1 VACHAESVSGEERAG
16 KFIGAVTLVVLFAVA
31 ACHSQTANM
40 PAFKEEIAK
49 APLYLDVSAPTDQR
63 VRDLISRMTI
73 EEKTS
78 QLVSVAPAI
87 PRLQVPAYNYWTEGL
102 HGIGMDGVATVFP
115 QAIAYAASW
124 NTELVHGMADI
135 ISTEGRARY
144 HEALRH
150 DVRAQNEGLTVWS
163 PNINIFR
170 DPRWGR
176 GQETYGEDP
185 YLTSQIGFAYIT
197 GLQGDDPR
205 YLKMLATS
213 KHFAVH
219 SGPEPA
225 RHSIDV
231 RVSRHDLED
240 TYLPAFRYTV
250 TAAHA
255 GSVMCA
261 YNSINGE
268 PACANSFLLE
278 DSLRK
283 SWGFEGYVV
292 SDCGAITDISGGHK
306 YAKTIEQAA
315 AVALRRGTDLDC
327 DFTENEQKGY
337 LDAVKSGALTEAEID
352 RSLQRIFTARFRL
365 GMFDPPSMVKYA
377 SIPYTENDSEA
388 HRIEATK
395 VAMQSM
401 VLLKNDGTLP
411 LKKGVRKIAVIG
423 PLGDSVSALLGN
435 YNGLPSRQTTV
446 VDGIRKEFSGAQ
458 VVYVPGTSFLH
469 NTFTVPE
476 AAFTTAQGK
485 PGLTAE
491 YFKTQDMSGD
501 PATVRTDA
509 RISFGF
515 LADRLPPWAE
525 AQGFAARWTGEIIAP
540 ETGEY
545 AVELKGDGGA
555 RLWVNGKQLLDDW
568 KENGGSARPA
578 RKFSIHME
586 KGKAQSL
593 KLEYLRLQSP
603 EKLEFAR
610 RLSSMMQLAWKRN
623 GGETVADAV
632 AAAKDA
638 DVVVAAVGIT
648 AELESEE
655 MSSEGLPPGFR
666 GGDRT
671 SLDLPKPEEDL
682 IEAVRA
688 ATGKPLVL
696 VLTNGSAL
704 SVNWAAK
711 HANAILEA
719 WYPGEEGGAA
729 IAKTLSGA
737 NNPAGR
743 LPVTFYRSVDD
754 LPPFD
759 DYAMANRTY
768 RYYKGPVL
776 YPFGFGLSY
785 STFRYS
791 GMKLSTKEVGA
802 GEQLGV
808 DISVENASGVPGDEV
823 AELYLDFPGQPGA
836 PGIALR
842 GFQRASLAP
851 GEKRRLH
858 FELSPR
864 DLSWVSPDGS
874 RILAAGS
881 FHVFV
886 GSGQPG
892 GTTPGARETFTVQG
906 TLKLPD

>member
-1 VACHAESVSGEERAG
+1 MIAARSENLRTVAWLAG
-16 KFIGAVTLVVLFAVA
+16 VLFAA
-31 ACHSQTANM
+31 ATAQSQTVKASVPV
-40 PAFKEEIAK
+40 PAAT
-49 APLYLDVSAPTDQR
+49 ASPLYLDASAPMESR
-63 VRDLISRMTI
+63 VRDLISRMTLQ
-73 EEKTS
+73 EKTS

-115 QAIAYAASW
+115 QAIGYAASW
-124 NTELVHGMADI
+124 NTALVHSMADT

-150 DVRAQNEGLTVWS
+150 DVHSQNEGLTVWS

-185 YLTSQIGFAYIT
+185 FLTGQIGFAYIT

-205 YLKMLATS
+205 YLKMLAAS

-225 RHSIDV
+225 RHAIDV
-231 RVSRHDLED
+231 QVSRHDMED
-240 TYLPAFRYTV
+240 TYLPAFRYTL

-261 YNSINGE
+261 YNSINGQ

-283 SWGFEGYVV
+283 SWGFQGYVV
-292 SDCGAITDISGGHK
+292 SDCAAITDIYTGHK
-306 YAKTIEQAA
+306 YVKTLEEAA
-315 AVALRRGTDLDC
+315 AVSLRRGTDLDC
-327 DFTENEQKGY
+327 DFSQTEQKGY
-337 LDAVKSGALTEAEID
+337 LDAVNSGALTEAEID

-377 SIPYTENDSEA
+377 GIPYSENDSEA
-388 HRIEATK
+388 HRLQAMK

-411 LKKGVRKIAVIG
+411 LKKSVRKIAVIG

-435 YNGLPSRQTTV
+435 YNGLPSRQTTL
-446 VDGIRKEFSGAQ
+446 VDGIRKELPAAQ
-458 VVYVPGTSFLH
+458 VAYVPGTSFLR

-476 AAFTTAQGK
+476 AAFTTKAGA

-491 YFKTQDMSGD
+491 YFKTQDLSGK
-501 PATVRTDA
+501 PETVRTDP
-509 RISFGF
+509 RIGFGF

-525 AQGFAARWTGEIIAP
+525 ADGFAARWTGNLTAP
-540 ETGEY
+540 ETGDYEL
-545 AVELKGDGGA
+545 ELKGEGGA
-555 RLWVNGKQLLDDW
+555 RLWIGGKQLLDDW
-568 KENGGSARPA
+568 KENASGASPPT
-578 RKFSIHME
+578 RKFEVHMQKGVPQSI
-586 KGKAQSL
+586 KV
-593 KLEYLRLQSP
+593 EYLRLKSP
-603 EKLEFAR
+603 QKVEFGR

-623 GGETVADAV
+623 GGETVPEAM
-632 AAAKDA
+632 AAIKDA
-638 DVVVAAVGIT
+638 DVVVAVVGIT
-648 AELESEE
+648 AELEGEE
-655 MSSEGLPPGFR
+655 MSSEGLPPGFL

-671 SLDLPKPEEDL
+671 SIDLPKPEEDL
-682 IEAVRA
+682 LEAVRA
-688 ATGKPLVL
+688 APGMAGKPLVV
-696 VLTNGSAL
+696 VLMNGSAL
-704 SVNWAAK
+704 AVNWAAE
-711 HANAILEA
+711 HANSILEA
-719 WYPGEEGGAA
+719 WYPGEEGGTAV
-729 IAKTLSGA
+729 AKTLSGA

-743 LPVTFYRSVDD
+743 LPVTFYRSVND
-754 LPPFD
+754 LPPFE
-759 DYAMANRTY
+759 DYAMSSRTY
-768 RYYKGPVL
+768 RYYQGPVL

-791 GMKLSTKEVGA
+791 GMKLSTKEVVA
-802 GEQLGV
+802 GKPLAV
-808 DISVENASGVPGDEV
+808 DVDVENTCQVQADEV

-836 PGIALR
+836 PRLALR
-842 GFQRASLAP
+842 GFQRVGLSP
-851 GEKRRLH
+851 GEKKRLH
-858 FELSPR
+858 FDLTPR
-864 DLSWVSPDGS
+864 DLSWVDPEGS
-874 RILAAGS
+874 RVLSGGS

-886 GSGQPG
+886 GGAQPG
-892 GTTPGARETFTVQG
+892 KDTQGVRETFLVRG
-906 TLKLPD
+906 ALKLPD

>member
-1 VACHAESVSGEERAG
+1 MIAKRSKLIDVGTWMLVLLLTAAAG
-16 KFIGAVTLVVLFAVA
+16 
-31 ACHSQTANM
+31 HSQTADM
-40 PAFKEEIAK
+40 PALGKTLP
-49 APLYLDVSAPTDQR
+49 PLYLDPSAPMDRR
-63 VRDLISRMTI
+63 VRDLIARMTL

-87 PRLQVPAYNYWTEGL
+87 PRLKVPAYNYWTEGL

-115 QAIAYAASW
+115 QAIGYAASW
-124 NTELVHGMADI
+124 NTELVHSMAGI
-135 ISTEGRARY
+135 VGTEGRARY

-185 YLTSQIGFAYIT
+185 FLTSQIGFAYIT

-225 RHSIDV
+225 RHAIDV
-231 RVSRHDLED
+231 QVSRHDMED

-261 YNSINGE
+261 YNSIDGE
-268 PACANSFLLE
+268 PACANSFLLD

-283 SWGFEGYVV
+283 SWGFSGYVV

-315 AVALRRGTDLDC
+315 AVSLRRGTDLDC
-327 DFTENEQKGY
+327 DFTESEQKGY
-337 LDAVKSGALTEAEID
+337 LDAVKSGDLTEAEVD

-365 GMFDPPSMVKYA
+365 GMFDPPAMVKYA
-377 SIPYTENDSEA
+377 SIPYSENDSEA
-388 HRIEATK
+388 HRLEAMK
-395 VAMQSM
+395 VAMQTM

-411 LKKGVRKIAVIG
+411 LKKSVRKIAVIG

-446 VDGIRKEFSGAQ
+446 IDGIRKEFPGAR
-458 VVYVPGTSFLH
+458 VTYVPGTSLLH
-469 NTFTVPE
+469 TTFTVPE
-476 AAFTTAQGK
+476 AAFMTKDGK

-491 YFKTQDMSGD
+491 YFKTQDLAGK
-501 PATVRTDA
+501 PETIRTDP

-515 LADRLPPWAE
+515 LADRLPSWAE
-525 AQGFAARWTGEIIAP
+525 ADGFAARWTGNLSAP
-540 ETGEY
+540 ETGDYEL
-545 AVELKGDGGA
+545 ELKGDGGV
-555 RLWVNGKQLLDDW
+555 RLWIDGKQLLDDW
-568 KENGGSARPA
+568 KENGGASRPA

-586 KGKAQSL
+586 KGIRQSIQV
-593 KLEYLRLQSP
+593 EYLRLQSP
-603 EKLEFAR
+603 EKLEFGR
-610 RLSSMMQLAWKRN
+610 RIRSMMQLAWKRK
-623 GGETVADAV
+623 GGETIQDAM
-632 AAAKDA
+632 AAVKDA

-648 AELESEE
+648 AELEGEE
-655 MSSEGLPPGFR
+655 MSSEGLPPGFS

-682 IEAVRA
+682 IEAVKA
-688 ATGKPLVL
+688 QTGTPLVV
-696 VLTNGSAL
+696 VLMNGSAL
-704 SVNWAAK
+704 SVNWAAE
-711 HANAILEA
+711 HANAMLEA
-719 WYPGEEGGAA
+719 WYPGEEGGIAV
-729 IAKTLSGA
+729 AKTLSGA

-743 LPVTFYRSVDD
+743 LPVTFYRSVND

-759 DYAMANRTY
+759 DYAMAKRTY
-768 RYYKGPVL
+768 RYYEGPVL

-791 GMKLSTKEVGA
+791 GMRVSAKVLEA
-802 GEQLGV
+802 GKPLGV
-808 DISVENASGVPGDEV
+808 DVSVENISKVQGDEV
-823 AELYLDFPGQPGA
+823 AELYLEFEGQPGA
-836 PGIALR
+836 PRVALR
-842 GFQRASLAP
+842 GLQRLGLAP
-851 GEKRRLH
+851 GEKRQLH
-858 FELSPR
+858 FDLSPR

-874 RILAAGS
+874 RVLGDGT

-892 GTTPGARETFTVQG
+892 GDPRGVRETFLVRG
-906 TLKLPD
+906 TIKLPD

>member
-1 VACHAESVSGEERAG
+1 MSAVRSETLWAGVLLAGAFFSATVAPSQ
-16 KFIGAVTLVVLFAVA
+16 AVDPSPAKPVT
-31 ACHSQTANM
+31 TAS
-40 PAFKEEIAK
+40 
-49 APLYLDVSAPTDQR
+49 PLYLNPSAPTESR
-63 VRDLISRMTI
+63 VRDLISRMTL

-115 QAIAYAASW
+115 QAIGYAASW
-124 NTELVHGMADI
+124 NTALVHSMADA

-150 DVRAQNEGLTVWS
+150 DVHSQNEGLTVWS

-185 YLTSQIGFAYIT
+185 FLTSQIGFAYIT

-225 RHSIDV
+225 RHSMDV
-231 RVSRHDLED
+231 HISRHDMED

-283 SWGFEGYVV
+283 SWGFQGYVV
-292 SDCGAITDISGGHK
+292 SDCAAITDIYGGHK
-306 YAKTIEQAA
+306 YVKTIEQAA
-315 AVALRRGTDLDC
+315 AVSMRRGTDLDC
-327 DFTENEQKGY
+327 DFSETEQAGY
-337 LDAVKSGALTEAEID
+337 LDALKSGDLTEAEID
-352 RSLQRIFTARFRL
+352 RSLGRIFTARFRL
-365 GMFDPPSMVKYA
+365 GMFDPPSMVRYA
-377 SIPYTENDSEA
+377 GIPYSENDSES
-388 HRIEATK
+388 HRAEAMK

-411 LKKGVRKIAVIG
+411 LKSGVKKIAVIG
-423 PLGDSVSALLGN
+423 PLGDSVAALLGN

-446 VDGIRKEFSGAQ
+446 IDGIRKEFPGAQ
-458 VVYVPGTSFLH
+458 VVYVPGTSFLR
-469 NTFTVPE
+469 NVFTVPE
-476 AAFTTAQGK
+476 AVFTTGTGS

-491 YFKTQDMSGD
+491 YFKTQELSGK
-501 PATVRTDA
+501 PETVRTDR

-515 LADRLPPWAE
+515 LADRVPPWAE
-525 AQGFAARWTGEIIAP
+525 AQGFAARWSGNITAP
-540 ETGEY
+540 ETGDY
-545 AVELKGDGGA
+545 QFELKGDGGA
-555 RLWVNGKQLLDDW
+555 RLWINGKQLLDDW
-568 KENGGSARPA
+568 KENGGAARPT
-578 RKFSIHME
+578 RKFEVHMQKAVPQSIR
-586 KGKAQSL
+586 
-593 KLEYLRLQSP
+593 LEYLRLQSP
-603 EKLEFAR
+603 QKLEFGR
-610 RLSSMMQLAWKRN
+610 RLSSMMQLAWKRD
-623 GGETVADAV
+623 GGETIPEALAAV
-632 AAAKDA
+632 KDA
-638 DVVVAAVGIT
+638 DVVVAVVGIT

-655 MSSEGLPPGFR
+655 MGSEGLPPGFR

-682 IEAVRA
+682 LEAVRSA
-688 ATGKPLVL
+688 PGTVDKPLVV
-696 VLTNGSAL
+696 VLMNGSAL
-704 SVNWAAK
+704 SVNWAAD
-711 HANAILEA
+711 HANSILEA
-719 WYPGEEGGAA
+719 WYPGEEGGSAV
-729 IAKTLSGA
+729 AKTLSGA
-737 NNPAGR
+737 NNPSGR
-743 LPVTFYRSVDD
+743 LPVTFYRSVND
-754 LPPFD
+754 LPGFE
-759 DYAMANRTY
+759 DYGMSNRTY
-768 RYYKGPVL
+768 RYYTGPVL

-791 GMKLSTKEVGA
+791 GMKLSTKQVVA
-802 GEQLGV
+802 GEPLGV
-808 DISVENASGVPGDEV
+808 DVDVENTGNVQGDEV

-836 PGIALR
+836 PRLALR
-842 GFQRASLAP
+842 GFQRVALSP
-851 GEKRRLH
+851 TEKRRLH
-858 FELSPR
+858 FELTPR
-864 DLSWVSPDGS
+864 DLSWVNPEGERVLSS
-874 RILAAGS
+874 GS

-886 GSGQPG
+886 GGAQPG
-892 GTTPGARETFTVQG
+892 NSRPGAGETFLVRG
-906 TLKLPD
+906 TIKLPD

>member
-1 VACHAESVSGEERAG
+1 MIAATSNVLILEV
-16 KFIGAVTLVVLFAVA
+16 VTLGALYA
-31 ACHSQTANM
+31 AAATQSQVPNLTASRQ
-40 PAFKEEIAK
+40 AT
-49 APLYLDVSAPTDQR
+49 APLYLDVSAPAEER
-63 VRDLISRMTI
+63 VQDLISRMTL

-87 PRLQVPAYNYWTEGL
+87 ARLQIPAYNYWTEGL

-115 QAIAYAASW
+115 QAIGYAASW
-124 NTELVHGMADI
+124 NTVLIHGMADI

-150 DVRAQNEGLTVWS
+150 DVHSQNEGLTVWS

-185 YLTSQIGFAYIT
+185 FLTSRIGFAYIT

-219 SGPEPA
+219 SGPEPT
-225 RHSIDV
+225 RHAADV
-231 RVSRHDLED
+231 KVSRHDMED

-268 PACANSFLLE
+268 PACANSFLLG

-283 SWGFEGYVV
+283 SWGFDGYVV
-292 SDCGAITDISGGHK
+292 SDCGAITDIYRGHK
-306 YAKTIEQAA
+306 YVNSIEQAA
-315 AVALRRGTDLDC
+315 AVSLRRGTDLDC
-327 DFTENEQKGY
+327 DFSETEYKAY

-352 RSLQRIFTARFRL
+352 RSLQRILMARFRL

-377 SIPYTENDSEA
+377 SIAYSENDSEA
-388 HRIEATK
+388 HRLEAMK
-395 VAMQSM
+395 VAVQSM

-411 LKKGVRKIAVIG
+411 LKKAVTRIAVIG

-446 VDGIRKEFSGAQ
+446 VDGIRTEFPGSE
-458 VVYVPGTSFLH
+458 VTYVPGTSFLR
-469 NTFTVPE
+469 NAFTVPGG
-476 AAFTTAQGK
+476 AFTTKDGK

-491 YFKTQDMSGD
+491 YFRHQDLSGK
-501 PATVRTDA
+501 AETIRTDA
-509 RISFGF
+509 RIGFGF

-525 AQGFAARWTGEIIAP
+525 AEGFAARWTGNLTSP
-540 ETGEY
+540 ETGDFD
-545 AVELKGDGGA
+545 VELKGDGGA
-555 RLWVNGKQLLDDW
+555 RLWINGTELIDDW
-568 KENGGSARPA
+568 KENGGASRPA
-578 RKFSIHME
+578 RKFTLHMQ
-586 KGKAQSL
+586 KGKPQRI

-603 EKLEFAR
+603 SKLDFGR
-610 RLSSMMQLAWKRN
+610 RLSSMMQLVWKRD
-623 GGETVADAV
+623 GGETVQAAINAV
-632 AAAKDA
+632 KHA
-638 DVVVAAVGIT
+638 DVVIAAVGIT
-648 AELESEE
+648 GEVEGEE
-655 MSSEGLPPGFR
+655 MSNQGLPPGFR

-671 SLDLPKPEEDL
+671 SLDMPKPEEDL
-682 IEAVRA
+682 IEAVGSA
-688 ATGKPLVL
+688 GKPLVV
-696 VLTNGSAL
+696 VLMNGSAL
-704 SVNWAAK
+704 SVNWVSE
-711 HANAILEA
+711 HANGILEA
-719 WYPGEEGGAA
+719 WYPGEEGGTAVA
-729 IAKTLSGA
+729 RILSGA

-754 LPPFD
+754 LPPFE
-759 DYAMANRTY
+759 DYDMENRTY
-768 RYYKGPVL
+768 RYYQGPVL

-791 GMKLSTKEVGA
+791 GMKLSTKELEA
-802 GEQLGV
+802 GKPLGV
-808 DISVENASGVPGDEV
+808 DVSVENTSQVLGDEV
-823 AELYLDFPGQPGA
+823 AELYLDFPDQPGA
-836 PGIALR
+836 PRVALR
-842 GFQRASLAP
+842 GFQRVGMAP
-851 GEKRRLH
+851 GQKRSLH
-858 FELSPR
+858 FDLSPR
-864 DLSWVSPDGS
+864 DLSWVKPDGS
-874 RILAAGS
+874 RVLAGGL

-886 GSGQPG
+886 GSGQPAEN
-892 GTTPGARETFTVQG
+892 TPGARETFAIQG
-906 TLKLPD
+906 TVKLPD